1 MDKVLKHGQMGK
13 NMRVIMLRA
22 KSMAMEKILGL
33 TVVHTQDNL
42 KKTIFKGRAHTI
54 GLTVVSL

>member
-1 MDKVLKHGQMGK
+1 
-13 NMRVIMLRA
+13 MRVITFME

-33 TVVHTQDNL
+33 MVVHTQDNL

-54 GLTVVSL
+54 GLMAVSS

>member
-1 MDKVLKHGQMGK
+1 
-13 NMRVIMLRA
+13 MRVITFME
-22 KSMAMEKILGL
+22 KSMAMENLLGL

-42 KKTIFKGRAHTI
+42 KKTIFKGRAHAF